1 MPNIIFVR
9 ALPDWKLE
17 VRFDDGTAGII
28 DLKDR
33 LFGEMFEPLRDI
45 EYFTKVEL
53 DEFGAPTWLNGADL
67 APDAIYD
74 DLRRVSAM
82 S

>member
-1 MPNIIFVR
+1 MPNIIYVG

-17 VRFDDGTAGII
+17 VKFDDGTTGII

-33 LFGEMFEPLRDI
+33 LFGEMFEPLREI
-45 EYFTKVEL
+45 EYFKKVGL
-53 DEFGAPTWLNGADL
+53 DEFGAPSWPNGADL

-74 DLRRVSAM
+74 DLRRISAA